1 MCRCG
6 VDGQKFGEIEHP
18 LVRNRDPF
26 LKVGMIQS
34 SNVTKGGGGGGM
46 QHLRDEVF
54 LSSFIYSIVNSIT
67 I

>member
-6 VDGQKFGEIEHP
+6 VDGQNVGEIEHP

-26 LKVGMIQS
+26 LEVGMIQS
-34 SNVTKGGGGGGM
+34 SNVTKGGGGM